1 LKINDTDKKILKI
14 LQKNARAT
22 FTEIAKQLNLSE
34 AAVRKRIK
42 KLEEEGIIKCYL
54 TNLNYSSIGKIA
66 SILGIDTTS
75 EDYVNV
81 ISQLKELKR
90 KNNNIIE
97 LYTSTGDHMIM
108 MKVVFD
114 NQEELKKFIQEIEK
128 IKGVTKICPSIIVE
142 TL

>member
-1 LKINDTDKKILKI
+1 MKINDTDKKILKI

>member
-1 LKINDTDKKILKI
+1 MNDTDKKILKI

>member
-1 LKINDTDKKILKI
+1 MKINDTDKKILEI

-34 AAVRKRIK
+34 AAIRKRIK

-75 EDYVNV
+75 EDYVKV
-81 ISQLKELKR
+81 VSQLKELKK
-90 KNNNIIE
+90 KNNSIIE

-114 NQEELKKFIQEIEK
+114 SQEELNKFIQEIEK
-128 IKGVTKICPSIIVE
+128 IKGVIKVCPAILVE

>member
-1 LKINDTDKKILKI
+1 
-14 LQKNARAT
+14 
-22 FTEIAKQLNLSE
+22 LSE